1 MERVKP
7 HCSLILQRPRTG
19 RFPGG
24 FTFLFAFQPR
34 LFQGG
39 AMNQPLA
46 LIIYE
51 RLLPGS
57 QLLNRLQDLSYRV
70 QVVTNV
76 DSLVECAEQSKPM
89 LVLADLESTRFNVC
103 AAIARLKQ
111 TPITQHLPVIAF
123 GGDNSP
129 DLQAAARAAGV
140 ALVVGETA
148 ILQHLPQLLEQALQ
162 VE

>member
-1 MERVKP
+1 
-7 HCSLILQRPRTG
+7 
-19 RFPGG
+19 
-24 FTFLFAFQPR
+24 
-34 LFQGG
+34 
-39 AMNQPLA
+39 MNQPLA
-46 LIIYE
+46 LVIYE

-57 QLLNRLQDLSYRV
+57 QLLNRLQDLNYRV
-70 QVVTNV
+70 QAVANA

-89 LVLADLESTRFNVC
+89 LVLADLESTRYDVC
-103 AAIARLKQ
+103 AALARLKQ
-111 TPITQHLPVIAF
+111 NPVTQHLPVIAF

>member
-1 MERVKP
+1 
-7 HCSLILQRPRTG
+7 
-19 RFPGG
+19 
-24 FTFLFAFQPR
+24 
-34 LFQGG
+34 
-39 AMNQPLA
+39 MNQPLA

-51 RLLPGS
+51 RLLPGN

>member
-1 MERVKP
+1 
-7 HCSLILQRPRTG
+7 
-19 RFPGG
+19 
-24 FTFLFAFQPR
+24 
-34 LFQGG
+34 
-39 AMNQPLA
+39 MNQPLA
-46 LIIYE
+46 LVIYE

-57 QLLNRLQDLSYRV
+57 QLFNRLQDLNYRV
-70 QVVTNV
+70 QVVPNA

-89 LVLADLESTRFNVC
+89 VVLADLESTRYNVC

-111 TPITQHLPVIAF
+111 NPITQHLPVIAF

-148 ILQHLPQLLEQALQ
+148 VLQHLPQLLEQALQ
-162 VE
+162 IE